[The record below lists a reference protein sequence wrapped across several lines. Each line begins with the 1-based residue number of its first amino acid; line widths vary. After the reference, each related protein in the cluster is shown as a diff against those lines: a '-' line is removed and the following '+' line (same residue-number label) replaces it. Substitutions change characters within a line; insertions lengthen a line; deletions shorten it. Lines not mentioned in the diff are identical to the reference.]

1 MPKIINVKPNDDYT
15 LEIKLDNH
23 HRIIYDMKPRLQAVR
38 FCDLVDINQFK
49 DVKIANGNMLVWG
62 HLCQISI
69 DEIINMIER

>member
-23 HRIIYDMKPRLQAVR
+23 HKIIYDIKPRLQAVR
-38 FCDLVDINQFK
+38 FCNLANIDRFK
-49 DVKIANGNMLVWG
+49 DVKIANGNMLVWDC
-62 HLCQISI
+62 LCQISI